1 MRYLFNVP
9 DMSCNHCKMRIEAV
23 VGGRE
28 EVEKVDVD
36 LESKKVEVHSSLD
49 PAELI
54 DLFDQAGYDAEL
66 LQDN

>member
-1 MRYLFNVP
+1 
-9 DMSCNHCKMRIEAV
+9 MRIEAV